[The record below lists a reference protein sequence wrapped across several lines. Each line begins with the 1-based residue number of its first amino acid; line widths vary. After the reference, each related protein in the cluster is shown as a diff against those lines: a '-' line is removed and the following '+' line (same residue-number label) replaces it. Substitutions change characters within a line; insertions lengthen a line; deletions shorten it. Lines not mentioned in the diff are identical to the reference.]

1 MNDDSLPDEQKPP
14 LPDAAPPPPPDPAEQ
29 RDADWQSVQEP
40 QHDDRGV
47 AGLPTIH
54 SPVPARDAG
63 PHSVP
68 SPLPKPTPLSPP
80 PEPPPQEIVVP
91 PSPIP
96 EWAVPHETDFAK
108 SSRKPPAPL
117 EERQERIAARGR
129 ERAAMRKRR
138 LGRREK
144 GTKKPPAPLEER
156 QERIAARGRER
167 AAMRKRRL
175 GRREKG
181 TKKRKA
187 PPIADVP
194 LPPNP
199 FVPPQPGEA
208 RHGDA
213 QVADDIKELKR
224 HVLDILDI
232 VKLLRDNNVARFQ

>member
-54 SPVPARDAG
+54 SPIPARDAG

-108 SSRKPPAPL
+108 SSR
-117 EERQERIAARGR
+117 
-129 ERAAMRKRR
+129 
-138 LGRREK
+138 
-144 GTKKPPAPLEER
+144 KPPAPLEER